1 MDYLKIG
8 IAGAGGQGRKHFLNC
23 LRMKNTKVIAVAD
36 TSKSVLSKI
45 SKLGIR
51 TYQDYREMIEKNEL
65 DAVIISLP
73 NYLHRDCCILSS
85 ERGCDILVEKPVGR
99 NFEEGKQIADH
110 VRRSGVNLMVGM
122 CHRFIRGCQ
131 ELKEAIDERTF
142 GQIEFASALFF
153 TGPFTSGD
161 RRVSE
166 WIFDPDRI
174 GGGALLDAG
183 CHLIDLFL
191 WFFGEVR
198 SVTGYTESSFSLGYD
213 DYSEVSMRF
222 KNGVNALAVA
232 SWRARVPC
240 YRVEV
245 VGEAG
250 RKVVFSKKF
259 GIFDLG
265 LRKGFMSF
273 MKESLLQRMRGRPF
287 LPLGDD
293 IYYEEL
299 DYFVKCILN
308 EEEPKPDADDWLR
321 VSRIID
327 LVYQK
332 NKPDMCAR
340 NAAVVE

>member
-1 MDYLKIG
+1 VDYLKIG
-8 IAGAGGQGRKHFLNC
+8 IAGAGGQGRKHLLNC
-23 LRMKNTKVIAVAD
+23 LRMKNAKVVAVAD
-36 TSKSVLSKI
+36 TSKLVLSKV
-45 SKLGIR
+45 SKRGIR

-73 NYLHRDCCILSS
+73 NYLHKDCCILSS

-99 NFEEGKQIADH
+99 SFEEGKQIANR
-110 VRRSGVNLMVGM
+110 VRKTGVNLMVGM
-122 CHRFIRGCQ
+122 CHRFIPGCKG
-131 ELKEAIDERTF
+131 LKEAIDKETL
-142 GQIEFASALFF
+142 GQIEFASGLFF
-153 TGPFTSGD
+153 TGPFSSGD

-166 WIFDPDRI
+166 WIFDPDKI
-174 GGGALLDAG
+174 GGGSLLDAG
-183 CHLIDLFL
+183 CHLIDLFI
-191 WFFGEVR
+191 WFFGETR
-198 SVTGYTESSFSLGYD
+198 FVTGYVESNFGLGYD

-232 SWRARVPC
+232 SWRTRVPC

-245 VGEAG
+245 AGECG

-265 LRKGFMSF
+265 LQKSFTSF
-273 MKESLLQRMRGRPF
+273 MKERILQRMRGRPF

-308 EEEPKPDADDWLR
+308 DEKPKPDAEDWLK
-321 VSRIID
+321 VSTVID

-332 NKPDMCAR
+332 NKTR
-340 NAAVVE
+340 NLAQENT